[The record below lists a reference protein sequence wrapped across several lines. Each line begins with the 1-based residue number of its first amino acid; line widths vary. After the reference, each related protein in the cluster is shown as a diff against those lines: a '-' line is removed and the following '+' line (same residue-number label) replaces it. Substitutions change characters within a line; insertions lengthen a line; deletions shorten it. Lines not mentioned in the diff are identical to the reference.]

1 MKKTT
6 ITVKYYLLGGEIITD
21 HEVVELDESTN
32 PVTELRKGI
41 ETALREDTFIITESA
56 VIRSEH
62 ISVVD
67 IIRN

>member
-1 MKKTT
+1 MNKTT

-41 ETALREDTFIITESA
+41 ETALREDKFIITESA